1 MAVPA
6 WPPRI
11 EFGDDVMGIFDA
23 LTTSVGGLQAQSFAL
38 QNISGNIANAST
50 IGYKGIGTSF
60 EDLIPDATTPNRQV
74 AGGVTAFAQAT
85 ITTQGTVSA
94 STVATNM
101 AINGDGFFSVQAAT
115 GTVDNSPVFNG
126 VTDYT
131 RRGDFQVNANGN
143 LVNGAGYYLMG
154 VAVDPKTGN
163 PLGNVPQVLQF
174 QNNFIPAQATSA
186 IQYAANLPTVPA
198 TTASST
204 SGKGTLGAAGGLV
217 SSDFTQNP
225 SIAGTPPAPFS
236 DNNVTGS
243 AALIKP
249 GVSTGTA
256 GPITANTALSSVAV
270 DTATGSAINNQNA
283 AVITSATKLTGAAG
297 SDSLGTTF
305 AAGNSIN
312 VNGKI
317 ITFST
322 SATSTSATGG
332 NIDVTTGTVGD
343 VLAAIDQISG
353 TTNASTINPTTG
365 AITLNDNVGSL
376 SITGSPSGAMAALGF
391 SGPIAPP
398 ANSLTTSFTTSDV
411 LTVDGA
417 SVNQQIAF
425 YNSAA
430 GGTAGTTA
438 NTTYLDLAT
447 ATVGDLLND
456 IDTITGNP
464 PGTSTIN
471 ATTGAI
477 TLHTGTANDLSV
489 ATNNT
494 AANSGFTALGFGTT
508 MTAKRIGGGTTGT
521 GFVIGNDLTTFTN
534 ETISGGAIT
543 GFNSAGTPVN
553 VQLRWAKTD
562 SASLGVGHQDTWNLF
577 YQTDPSA
584 TGNQVGWVNVG
595 TNFVFN
601 SDGSLSS
608 PAGSGVTIQGLTV
621 SGQSLGNV
629 TFNLSAGGLTQF
641 ASTGGTATINTITQ
655 NGFAAGQLQ
664 SVAINNNGLVVGTFS
679 NGQNIDLAAV
689 TLSHFDGTNYLKA
702 LDGGAYAVT
711 DQSGP
716 AIAGASGSISGS
728 SLEGSNTDIAD
739 EFTKLIVTQ
748 QAYSANTKV
757 ITTAN
762 DMVQSLLSVIR

>member
-1 MAVPA
+1 
-6 WPPRI
+6 
-11 EFGDDVMGIFDA
+11 MGIFDA
-23 LTTSVGGLQAQSFAL
+23 LNTSVGGLQAQSFAL

-50 IGYKGIGTSF
+50 VGYKGIGTSF
-60 EDLIPDATTPNRQV
+60 EDLIPDATTPSRQV

-101 AINGDGFFSVQAAT
+101 AINGDGFFSVQAAS
-115 GTVDNSPVFNG
+115 GTVDNAPVFSG

-174 QNNFIPAQATSA
+174 QNNFIPAQATST

-198 TTASST
+198 TAASAT

-217 SSDFTQNP
+217 SSDFIQNP
-225 SIAGTPPAPFS
+225 LILNTPPAPFS

-243 AALIKP
+243 AALFKP

-256 GPITANTALSSVAV
+256 GPITASTALSSVAV

-343 VLAAIDQISG
+343 VLTAIDQITG

-376 SITGSPSGAMAALGF
+376 SITGSPSGDLAALGF
-391 SGPIAPP
+391 SGAIAPP

-417 SVNQQIAF
+417 TVNQQIAF

-494 AANSGFTALGFGTT
+494 AATSGFTSLGFGTT
-508 MTAKRIGGGTTGT
+508 MTAKRIGGGTAGT

-543 GFNSAGTPVN
+543 GYNSAGTPVN

-562 SASLGVGHQDTWNLF
+562 SSSLGVGHQDTWNLF
-577 YQTDPSA
+577 YQTDPTA
-584 TGNQVGWVNVG
+584 TGTQVGWVNVG

-608 PAGSGVTIQGLTV
+608 PAGAGVTIQGLTV

-629 TFNLSAGGLTQF
+629 TFNLGSGGLTQF

-655 NGFAAGQLQ
+655 NGYAAGQLQ

-679 NGQNIDLAAV
+679 NGQNIDLASV
-689 TLSHFDGTNYLKA
+689 TLSHFNGTNYLKA

-711 DQSGP
+711 DGSGP